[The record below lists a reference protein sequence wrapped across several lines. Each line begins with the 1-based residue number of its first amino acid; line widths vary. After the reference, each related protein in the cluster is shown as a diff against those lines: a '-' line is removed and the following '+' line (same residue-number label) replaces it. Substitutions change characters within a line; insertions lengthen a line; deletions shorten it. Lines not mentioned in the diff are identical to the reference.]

1 MPTTPQ
7 EIHAKQFTTRSNKWF
22 DKAEVTDFLDQI
34 AVDYDNLLQENQSLR
49 TKLTEA
55 DANATQVEEM
65 KQSVNSS
72 ILIAQE
78 AADRLK
84 KQTEAEAEATL
95 QQAQTEAQKIVMEA
109 NAKANALLTES
120 QQKNETL
127 VARHETLQREMTEF
141 KGRIANLLNAQL
153 DLLDSDGWA
162 EFQGPTAAVEQ
173 NSQVAA
179 PAYQQ
184 DQETTTASSEMAPS
198 ADAGAKTETVVIFP
212 DLDDTDDTF
221 LNKD

>member
-120 QQKNETL
+120 QQKNEKL
-127 VARHETLQREMTEF
+127 VAQHETLQREMTEF

-153 DLLDSDGWA
+153 DLLDSDGWS
-162 EFQGPTAAVEQ
+162 EFEAKTPDFEQ
-173 NSQVAA
+173 TSSVSSA
-179 PAYQQ
+179 PYQQ
-184 DQETTTASSEMAPS
+184 DQGVSNQTAEMTPS